1 MSKYPSG
8 STSGAELRGLKSFM
22 FEENVCVEDSVPTA
36 ERVQGS
42 DDTQVS
48 KGSTSTSLGTMLAC
62 LFEVSQNTLPR
73 QWSPEP
79 KMNSS
84 HVPSCFNSRITR

>member
-1 MSKYPSG
+1 MRKYPSG
-8 STSGAELRGLKSFM
+8 STSGAELKSLKSFM

-48 KGSTSTSLGTMLAC
+48 KGSTSTSLGTVLAC
-62 LFEVSQNTLPR
+62 LFKVSQKHMTKAAVAGTQNDFL
-73 QWSPEP
+73 
-79 KMNSS
+79 
-84 HVPSCFNSRITR
+84 TRAILF